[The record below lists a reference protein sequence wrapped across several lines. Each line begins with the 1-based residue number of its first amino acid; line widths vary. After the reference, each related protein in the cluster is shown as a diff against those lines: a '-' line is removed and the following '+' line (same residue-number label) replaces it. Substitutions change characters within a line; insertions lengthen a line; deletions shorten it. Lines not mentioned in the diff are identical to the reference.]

1 MSLASKRLKSD
12 QNGYYESQSASGNA
26 DAFIGFAFRAGP
38 FDFDYSKLTSQG
50 TSSIV

>member
-1 MSLASKRLKSD
+1 MSLASKRPKNGKSN

-26 DAFIGFAFRAGP
+26 DAFRGGP